1 MNALEQYIADR
12 LVAGAS
18 GTVIEGEL
26 VAAGWSV
33 AVVQPVI
40 HAQIALAQRSA
51 PAPTSQPRSA
61 SQPSAASQP
70 RNGEPLLITS
80 LVLLAAAMVPF
91 IIMFFVPFWQSAT
104 VEAAV
109 AAVGEMAIMML
120 FLLPVSIVL
129 WIAAFVCF
137 LVAKSGGRTART
149 RLSIWSIIML
159 FVSPVVTATFFTLAI
174 LFATIVGVMCG
185 TTVSPG
191 CGIL

>member
-12 LVAGAS
+12 LTAGAS
-18 GTVIEGEL
+18 GAAIEGEL
-26 VAAGWSV
+26 LAAGWSV

-40 HAQIALAQRSA
+40 HAQLARARQLAPRPA
-51 PAPTSQPRSA
+51 PAAQATVPGE
-61 SQPSAASQP
+61 P

-80 LVLLAAAMVPF
+80 LVLLVAAMVPF

-104 VEAAV
+104 VEAAT

-120 FLLPVSIVL
+120 FLLPVSIAL

-137 LVAKSGGRTART
+137 LVAKSGGRMSRKS
-149 RLSIWSIIML
+149 LSIWSIIML

>member
-12 LVAGAS
+12 LTAGAS
-18 GTVIEGEL
+18 GAAIEGEL

-40 HAQIALAQRSA
+40 HAQIALAQQSA
-51 PAPTSQPRSA
+51 PAPAPAPAPQATVPSEPRDGA
-61 SQPSAASQP
+61 
-70 RNGEPLLITS
+70 PLLTTS
-80 LVLLAAAMVPF
+80 LVLLVAAMVPF
-91 IIMFFVPFWQSAT
+91 VVMFFVPFWQSAT

-109 AAVGEMAIMML
+109 GAVGEMAIRML
-120 FLLPVSIVL
+120 FLLPVSIAL

-137 LVAKSGGRTART
+137 LVAKSGGRTSRKS
-149 RLSIWSIIML
+149 LSIWSIVML

-174 LFATIVGVMCG
+174 LFATVVGVMCG
-185 TTVSPG
+185 TTVSPN